1 MQCIYWSRPI
11 NVTSVYNFEVSPTHT
26 LKLQVI
32 SQKNVWRAVVVMMV
46 VVVVVV
52 VVIVVVQGGWEVSRH

>member
-1 MQCIYWSRPI
+1 MQCIYWSQPV
-11 NVTSVYNFEVSPTHT
+11 NVARVYNFEVSPTHT

-32 SQKNVWRAVVVMMV
+32 SQKNVWRTVVVMMV

-52 VVIVVVQGGWEVSRH
+52 IVVVVVVDRK